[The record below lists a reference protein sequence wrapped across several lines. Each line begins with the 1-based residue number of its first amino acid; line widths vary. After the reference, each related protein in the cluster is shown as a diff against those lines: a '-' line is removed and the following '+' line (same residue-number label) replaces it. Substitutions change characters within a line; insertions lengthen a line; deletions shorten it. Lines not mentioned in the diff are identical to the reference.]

1 MFVAISDRENNF
13 FINRSQVQP
22 NRPKTQLQNVGMK
35 YSLGNIF
42 TLGREEMEQFWKM
55 ETMGLHQSDIHF
67 CSQQQPFTLIITDK
81 ISG

>member
-1 MFVAISDRENNF
+1 MFGAISDWENNF
-13 FINRSQVQP
+13 FINQSQVHL

-67 CSQQQPFTLIITDK
+67 CSQQQPSTLIITDK